1 MGFKIL
7 RGFENVVPYMHNR
20 FFQVVGNGVK
30 RGRVSNCPE
39 RGCWMLRSS
48 SLRTG
53 FARSGTGW
61 VLELSLQIRQ

>member
-1 MGFKIL
+1 MWFHICIIGFS
-7 RGFENVVPYMHNR
+7 RWFEI
-20 FFQVVGNGVK
+20 GVK